1 MTTTAFIIIDAIIG
15 AIIGGLIG
23 CCFYILINR
32 NKNGKNPCNTCKY
45 YSLDCNCN
53 ERRSYDNKVFYNQV
67 SGTLSLAFMTYLE
80 MNKPGGKMCLSDG
93 ECADIDKAFEEQ
105 DWEKLFR
112 YIQKYGAYTTS

>member
-1 MTTTAFIIIDAIIG
+1 MDTIAFIIID

-23 CCFYILINR
+23 CCFCILINE
-32 NKNGKNPCNTCKY
+32 NKNGKKPCNTCKH
-45 YSLDCNCN
+45 YSLDYNYN

-80 MNKPGGKMCLSDG
+80 MNKPEGKMCLSNG